1 MEVWILKRFVTAAV
15 MAAMITSGASCGARA
30 QQPAS
35 PGEAAAGSTG
45 WIFNVAPYLW
55 LPSVNATLNYTLPAA
70 LDGRL
75 PTGVSA
81 GPGDILSH
89 LNFATM
95 VAADAQYGRFSL
107 LTDFIYLNVGAVNS
121 HFRSIDFA
129 GLPSLPIAGA
139 AELRNSTSLN
149 ASIWTLAGG
158 YTLLQGEWGNVD
170 AIAGLRYFGGSTRT
184 NYDLGITIAGP
195 RGNGASFG
203 GSGSISGS
211 ASFWNGIGGFR
222 GRVRLGTSGLFIPCY
237 FDIGAGDSALTWQI
251 ASGLGYQTG
260 WAGVSLTYRYL
271 SFDQRSS
278 AVLKNVSMGGP
289 IIMANFTF

>member
-1 MEVWILKRFVTAAV
+1 MKRFVTAAV
-15 MAAMITSGASCGARA
+15 LAALITPGASCGARA

-35 PGEAAAGSTG
+35 LGQTAAGSPG
-45 WIFNVAPYLW
+45 WTFNVAPYLW
-55 LPSVNATLNYTLPAA
+55 LPSVNATLNYNLPSA
-70 LDGRL
+70 LNGRL
-75 PTGVSA
+75 PTDLSA

-107 LTDFIYLNVGAVNS
+107 LTDFIYLNVSATNS

-129 GLPSLPIAGA
+129 GLPSLPISGA
-139 AELRNSTSLN
+139 AELGNSTSLN
-149 ASIWTLAGG
+149 AKIWTLAAG

-170 AIAGLRYFGGSTRT
+170 AIAGFRYFGGSTTT

-195 RGNGASFG
+195 RCNGATFG

-222 GRVRLGTSGLFIPCY
+222 GRVLVGGSGLFIPYY

-260 WAGVSLTYRYL
+260 WAGVSLTYRHL
-271 SFDQRSS
+271 SFDQRSN
-278 AVLKNVSMGGP
+278 AVMKNVSMGGP
-289 IIMANFTF
+289 MIMINFTF

>member
-1 MEVWILKRFVTAAV
+1 MKRFVTAAGL
-15 MAAMITSGASCGARA
+15 AALITSGASCGARA

-35 PGEAAAGSTG
+35 PGDTAAGAAG
-45 WIFNVAPYLW
+45 WTFNVAPYLW
-55 LPSVNATLNYTLPAA
+55 LPRINATPNYNLPTA

-75 PTGVSA
+75 PTDVSA

-95 VAADAQYGRFSL
+95 VAADVQYGRLSL
-107 LTDFIYLNVGAVNS
+107 LTDFIYLNVSAANS

-129 GLPSLPIAGA
+129 GLPSLPISGA

-149 ASIWTLAGG
+149 TKIWTLAGG
-158 YTLLQGEWGNVD
+158 YTLLQGQWGNVD
-170 AIAGLRYFGGSTRT
+170 AIAGFRYFGGSTT
-184 NYDLGITIAGP
+184 TDYDLGVTIAGP
-195 RGNGASFG
+195 RGNAATFG

-211 ASFWNGIGGFR
+211 ASFWNGVGGFR
-222 GRVRLGTSGLFIPCY
+222 GRVRLGTSGLFIPYY

-251 ASGLGYQTG
+251 DSGLGYQTG
-260 WAGVSLTYRYL
+260 WAGVSVTYRHL

-278 AVLKNVSMGGP
+278 AVLKNVSIGGP
-289 IIMANFTF
+289 MIMANFTF